1 MKLLTPPLIALT
13 GTALLGAVLA
23 AHVLRGRFAHWSLS
37 PVHALLGVTGLS
49 LLLTPLTQ
57 GVPPPQVWAGF
68 GLLCAAGGL
77 GRWGRKHGQAKR
89 RERDTFTQHL
99 RLNPSFQAKPRRRP
113 ARWRDAKAQ
122 VR

>member
-77 GRWGRKHGQAKR
+77 GLVLAI
-89 RERDTFTQHL
+89 FHL
-99 RLNPSFQAKPRRRP
+99 RQRLPP
-113 ARWRDAKAQ
+113 KAL
-122 VR
+122 VLLHASCAIAGLGTLFHAAVTT